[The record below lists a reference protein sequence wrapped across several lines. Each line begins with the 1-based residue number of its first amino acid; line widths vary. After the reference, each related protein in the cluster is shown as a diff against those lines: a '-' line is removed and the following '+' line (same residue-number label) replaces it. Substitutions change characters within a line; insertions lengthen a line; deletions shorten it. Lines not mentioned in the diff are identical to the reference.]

1 MKNPAASIRARL
13 LNLSRERG
21 EPLDSLMEQY
31 ATGRFLYRLAK
42 SDYRDRFVLKGA
54 QLFRVWGAEQHR
66 PTRDLDLLG
75 FGDPSED
82 AIRSVFTE
90 LVQMPVEPA
99 DGLEWREI
107 KTGPIRDDL
116 AYGGVR
122 AVLTVHLAGAHLS
135 LQIDVGF
142 GDAITPQAAE
152 ADWQDLLGFPAARLL
167 IYPHE
172 TVVAEKLE
180 AAVSLGLDNSR
191 MKDFFDLYWLSQ
203 HQAFEGDLLVKAT
216 QATFERRETPI
227 PKDPPIALTDLFA
240 NDSSKTLQWNAFR
253 RKGKLAAPELPEV
266 MARLS
271 EFLLPLLSGEAQG
284 GIWQPESAW
293 THWHPDT
300 G

>member
-13 LNLSRERG
+13 LNLSRESG
-21 EPLDSLMEQY
+21 EPLESLMEQY
-31 ATGRFLYRLAK
+31 ATGRFLYRLAE
-42 SDYRDRFVLKGA
+42 SDYRNRFVLKGA
-54 QLFRVWGAEQHR
+54 QLFRIWGAEQHR
-66 PTRDLDLLG
+66 PTRDVDFLG
-75 FGDPSED
+75 FGDPSEE
-82 AIRSVFTE
+82 AIQSVFTE
-90 LVQMPVEPA
+90 LVQMPVDPD

-122 AVLTVHLAGAHLS
+122 AVLTVHLFGAHLS

-142 GDAITPQAAE
+142 GDAITPKAAE
-152 ADWQDLLGFPAARLL
+152 ADWLDLLGFPAARLL

-203 HQAFEGDLLVKAT
+203 HQAFEGNLLVKST

-227 PKDPPIALTDLFA
+227 PKDPPIALTDTFA
-240 NDSSKTLQWNAFR
+240 NDSSKTLQWDAFR
-253 RKGKLAAPELPEV
+253 RKGKLAAPELAEV
-266 MARLS
+266 IARLS
-271 EFLLPLLSGEAQG
+271 DFLLPLLSGEAQG
-284 GIWQPESAW
+284 KIWHSSEGWRGSPS
-293 THWHPDT
+293 
-300 G
+300 